1 MSLEQLWA
9 GWRGEYVAS
18 ADASVPEGDGCVFC
32 RIIESDLP
40 DDRSFVVWRG
50 ERCFALLNA
59 YPYTSGHL
67 MVMPLRHL
75 GDLEDLDGG
84 EAGELWPAVTAAVAA
99 VKAAY
104 APDGLN
110 VGINLG
116 RAAGAGLPGH
126 LHVHC
131 LPRWAGDTNF
141 TTTVA
146 GTRVIPESLPRTWEK
161 LREAWPERPDGSY

>member
-1 MSLEQLWA
+1 VGLEQLWA
-9 GWRGEYVAS
+9 GWRGEYVAGAS
-18 ADASVPEGDGCVFC
+18 AVPEAGGDGCVFC
-32 RIIESDLP
+32 RIIGSGLP
-40 DDRSFVVWRG
+40 DDETFVLWRG
-50 ERCFALLNA
+50 QRCVALLNA

-67 MVMPLRHL
+67 MVMPLRHAR
-75 GDLEDLDGG
+75 DLEELDAA
-84 EAGELWPAVTAAVAA
+84 EAPELWGAVTDAVAA

-104 APDGLN
+104 APEGLN

-141 TTTVA
+141 TTAVA
-146 GTRVIPESLPRTWEK
+146 GVRVIPEALPRTWEK
-161 LREAWPERPDGSY
+161 LRAAWPAPS